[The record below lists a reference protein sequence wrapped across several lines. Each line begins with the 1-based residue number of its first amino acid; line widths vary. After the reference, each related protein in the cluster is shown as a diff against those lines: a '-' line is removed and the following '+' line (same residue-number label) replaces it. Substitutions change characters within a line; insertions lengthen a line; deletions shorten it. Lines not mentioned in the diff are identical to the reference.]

1 MEARNNTPAKNIGLK
16 KGDEII
22 QINDKK
28 TPSKK
33 DMDVALK
40 ECEGREINLHI
51 KNESGT
57 VTKKIKPYKRSK
69 GKKIKKWYDIG
80 AIFFERESDPFIDK
94 LLIEYSLKCK
104 KVAILPDKV
113 KSTKDYHER
122 LSEIKLKHPK
132 AYEKWTDEEDKKL
145 RNLMKAKKSV
155 RDISVILERQPSA
168 IRSRIIKFKENDRK

>member
-1 MEARNNTPAKNIGLK
+1 MEARNTTPAKNIGLK

-28 TPSKK
+28 PSKK

-80 AIFFERESDPFIDK
+80 ALFFEREVDPFVDK
-94 LLIEYSLKCK
+94 LLIDYKLEVK
-104 KVAILPDKV
+104 K
-113 KSTKDYHER
+113 
-122 LSEIKLKHPK
+122 
-132 AYEKWTDEEDKKL
+132 EED
-145 RNLMKAKKSV
+145 
-155 RDISVILERQPSA
+155 
-168 IRSRIIKFKENDRK
+168 DRK

>member
-1 MEARNNTPAKNIGLK
+1 
-16 KGDEII
+16 
-22 QINDKK
+22 
-28 TPSKK
+28 
-33 DMDVALK
+33 MDVALK

-80 AIFFERESDPFIDK
+80 AIFFERESDPLIDK

-155 RDISVILERQPSA
+155 QDISVILERQPSA
-168 IRSRIIKFKENDRK
+168 IRSRIIKLKENDRK